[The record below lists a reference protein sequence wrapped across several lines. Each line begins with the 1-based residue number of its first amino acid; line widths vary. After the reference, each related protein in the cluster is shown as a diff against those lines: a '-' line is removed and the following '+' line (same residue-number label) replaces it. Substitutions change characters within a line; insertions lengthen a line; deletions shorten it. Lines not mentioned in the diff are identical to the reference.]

1 MATQTNC
8 GITRKKGGADEKTE
22 EDGSAIIQCEK
33 GAIDAR
39 MTAKR
44 STVHTVVKKPE
55 ITK

>member
-1 MATQTNC
+1 VATQTNC

-33 GAIDAR
+33 GAINAR